1 VTPRVTDDRDLVG
14 VRLIEAMRGRAVV
27 MWRTH
32 ADAMPDEAAATT
44 TLALADLHAAA
55 AHDVGPWTV
64 LLDEFGAVISTAA
77 PQAVAILQR
86 ARSHHGQAIVVTQ
99 SIADVEALTNT
110 PRLLDSLADNFAAIV
125 AHEQKSPD
133 SRDWLARLMG
143 TRELWQSTNQTDAH
157 GAQFSGRGS
166 SRRVREFRVPPDTF
180 NTLQTGEAVIHT
192 SEGLQAQ
199 RATITPLNLPAGVP
213 QRINPN
219 GPRHTLEV
227 SVWPEQALPNT
238 ASEVP
243 AGDSAPEDGS
253 GEIDPGEDV

>member
-1 VTPRVTDDRDLVG
+1 
-14 VRLIEAMRGRAVV
+14 
-27 MWRTH
+27 
-32 ADAMPDEAAATT
+32 
-44 TLALADLHAAA
+44 
-55 AHDVGPWTV
+55 
-64 LLDEFGAVISTAA
+64 
-77 PQAVAILQR
+77 
-86 ARSHHGQAIVVTQ
+86 
-99 SIADVEALTNT
+99 
-110 PRLLDSLADNFAAIV
+110 
-125 AHEQKSPD
+125 
-133 SRDWLARLMG
+133 MG
-143 TRELWQSTNQTDAH
+143 TREPWQSTNQTDAH

-199 RATITPLNLPAGVP
+199 RATITPLTLPAGVP

-243 AGDSAPEDGS
+243 AGSSAPEDGS